1 MDDPTDVSSQN
12 GSGRHTLDEGFSTR
26 NRKVEGSNPSS
37 GSKTAG
43 QRASLALP
51 TARRHQAVIP
61 LGCIIAPPPRPTRFA
76 T

>member
-1 MDDPTDVSSQN
+1 
-12 GSGRHTLDEGFSTR
+12 
-26 NRKVEGSNPSS
+26 
-37 GSKTAG
+37 
-43 QRASLALP
+43 LP